1 MLLGRCIEIYK
12 HLLLKCFNNAAY
24 GRQEMVQCK
33 YFFWHMTERCS
44 LKNLKSQKGFCL
56 CCGSIMFSMSSELKF
71 VKRIFFWPW
80 DFLLGNLKLKKT
92 LMMFTRTSRQTYKCF
107 IREITIFK
115 KMILN
120 MRFRISFILIK
131 ISIFWG
137 FLEGDLT
144 SALSDSHVV
153 GIFTA
158 PPPLLL
164 HLPPLP
170 PTIARKGLPTVLL
183 THIIS
188 ERLYLHF
195 LL

>member
-1 MLLGRCIEIYK
+1 MFAEKFEKSERFLPVLREHNVFNVKWVEVYK
-12 HLLLKCFNNAAY
+12 TN
-24 GRQEMVQCK
+24 
-33 YFFWHMTERCS
+33 
-44 LKNLKSQKGFCL
+44 
-56 CCGSIMFSMSSELKF
+56 
-71 VKRIFFWPW
+71 FFWPW
-80 DFLLGNLKLKKT
+80 DFLLGNLKLRKT

-153 GIFTA
+153 DIFTA
-158 PPPLLL
+158 PPPSFSTS
-164 HLPPLP
+164 HPSPQPLP
-170 PTIARKGLPTVLL
+170 EKG
-183 THIIS
+183 
-188 ERLYLHF
+188 F
-195 LL
+195 LRFC